1 MSSLPFTFRFSHF
14 LRNFNFSSF
23 KDGLF
28 PRPHCSD
35 FFLFLSWLSPQSTGK
50 ISTGDFEHVS
60 SLKLTAL
67 SLQIC
72 SHSRIAVGESQV
84 LLFRF
89 GVEGQEKEMGM
100 TRKISKSRHS
110 KRFFI
115 LKIPAYWGNI
125 VYRSMIG
132 SQATSYLLS
141 LVGRAAL
148 SFVTYLS
155 IMATHGS
162 GKS

>member
-1 MSSLPFTFRFSHF
+1 M
-14 LRNFNFSSF
+14 
-23 KDGLF
+23 
-28 PRPHCSD
+28 
-35 FFLFLSWLSPQSTGK
+35 
-50 ISTGDFEHVS
+50 
-60 SLKLTAL
+60 
-67 SLQIC
+67 
-72 SHSRIAVGESQV
+72 GESQV

-89 GVEGQEKEMGM
+89 GVEGQEKEKGM
-100 TRKISKSRHS
+100 TRKISKSRQSIHRQNETCLYCLCH

-141 LVGRAAL
+141 FVGRAAL